1 MVASLLFPLIS
12 FHVFPEPEY
21 ELESAASRCK
31 ISPSV
36 TMLATSNPKS
46 VIGSKTFVTETV
58 KAFSKSEVP
67 SLTLT

>member
-1 MVASLLFPLIS
+1 MFP
-12 FHVFPEPEY
+12 VPEY

-36 TMLATSNPKS
+36 TILATSNPTS
-46 VIGSKTFVTETV
+46 VTGSSTLVTDTV
-58 KAFSKSEVP
+58 NAFSKSEVP